1 MKDRAHCSAVRFRGF
16 AAASIALAATAL
28 TACSSSDSD
37 SKPSAQTSPPVSSP
51 TASTASADP
60 EAAEKKAVLQAYSKM
75 WDEQVKAYRKADATG
90 TNLDEYAAAL
100 ALSSTKRDLKDLRS
114 KGIVAT
120 GAPTHE
126 VDVTQIDVA
135 AKVPKAEL
143 TDCLDTAEWT
153 LVYSKSGKPV
163 EMPEKRLTRYLNK
176 IEAEKWGEQ
185 WKILDVSPEQQ
196 AC

>member
-1 MKDRAHCSAVRFRGF
+1 M
-16 AAASIALAATAL
+16 L
-28 TACSSSDSD
+28 
-37 SKPSAQTSPPVSSP
+37 
-51 TASTASADP
+51 
-60 EAAEKKAVLQAYSKM
+60 EAYSKM
-75 WDEQVKAYRKADATG
+75 WDEQVKAYRKADPTG
-90 TNLDEYAAAL
+90 TDLDEYAAAL

-143 TDCLDTAEWT
+143 TDCLDTTKWT
-153 LVYSKSGKPV
+153 LIYSKSGKPV
-163 EMPEKRLTRYLNK
+163 EMPEKRLTRYVNR
-176 IEAEKWGEQ
+176 IEAEKWGKQ
-185 WKILDVSPEQQ
+185 WKILDVTPEQQ

>member
-1 MKDRAHCSAVRFRGF
+1 
-16 AAASIALAATAL
+16 
-28 TACSSSDSD
+28 
-37 SKPSAQTSPPVSSP
+37 
-51 TASTASADP
+51 
-60 EAAEKKAVLQAYSKM
+60 VLEAYSKM
-75 WDEQVKAYRKADATG
+75 WVEQVKAYRKADVTG
-90 TNLDEYAAAL
+90 TDLDEFAAAL

-153 LVYSKSGKPV
+153 LVYSESGKPV
-163 EMPEKRLTRYLNK
+163 EMPEKRLTRYVNK

-185 WKILDVSPEQQ
+185 WKILDVTPEQQ

>member
-1 MKDRAHCSAVRFRGF
+1 M
-16 AAASIALAATAL
+16 
-28 TACSSSDSD
+28 
-37 SKPSAQTSPPVSSP
+37 
-51 TASTASADP
+51 
-60 EAAEKKAVLQAYSKM
+60 LQAYSKM
-75 WDEQVKAYRKADATG
+75 WDEQVKAYRKADLTG
-90 TNLDEYAAAL
+90 TDLAEYAAAL

-126 VDVTQIDVA
+126 VDVTHIDVA

-143 TDCLDTAEWT
+143 TDCLDTAKWT

-163 EMPEKRLTRYLNK
+163 EMPEKRLKRYVNR
-176 IEAEKWGEQ
+176 IEAEKWGKQ
-185 WKILDVSPEQQ
+185 WKILDITPEQQ